1 MRSDVAFWRTE
12 PTERLIS
19 LDIFL
24 TRILSFEYFLNSFTS
39 ALLQG
44 FGRRRFRFLAI
55 RPSNRLKR
63 SRAFSHAPGTPIF
76 RCYITA
82 ALTAFTGR
90 ALTTFRAG
98 FALNIIG
105 SFVNGL
111 MPLRSFVAGFLMTT
125 NLANP
130 GRTKAPD
137 LLSSL

>member
-1 MRSDVAFWRTE
+1 MRNALAFWRRE
-12 PTERLIS
+12 PTERRIS
-19 LDIFL
+19 RETFF
-24 TRILSFEYFLNSFTS
+24 TENFFFEYCLNSATS
-39 ALLQG
+39 ALVQG
-44 FGRRRFRFLAI
+44 FLRRRLVFLAI
-55 RPSNRLKR
+55 HSSNDCNEVVRLPR
-63 SRAFSHAPGTPIF
+63 TWASMLR
-76 RCYITA
+76 RYITA

-98 FALNIIG
+98 FALKIIG

>member
-24 TRILSFEYFLNSFTS
+24 TRVLSFEYFLNSFTS
-39 ALLQG
+39 ALVQG
-44 FGRRRFRFLAI
+44 FGRRRFRFLSI
-55 RPSNRLKR
+55 RASDHLKR
-63 SRAFSHAPGTPIF
+63 SHAFSHAPGTPIF
-76 RCYITA
+76 CCYITA

-105 SFVNGL
+105 SEERRVGKEC
-111 MPLRSFVAGFLMTT
+111 RSQGA
-125 NLANP
+125 A
-130 GRTKAPD
+130 
-137 LLSSL
+137 